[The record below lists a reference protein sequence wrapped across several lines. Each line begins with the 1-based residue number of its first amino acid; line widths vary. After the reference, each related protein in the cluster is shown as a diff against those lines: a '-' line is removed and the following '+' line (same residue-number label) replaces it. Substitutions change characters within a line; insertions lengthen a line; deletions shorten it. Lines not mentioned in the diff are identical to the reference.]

1 MKKLKS
7 TWMTLLAVVL
17 SVAMVISGMSFV
29 ALAENEPTEPVL
41 PAVGEQTLASDV
53 SLPNRVK
60 YGDKFT
66 VPTGATAKA
75 PNGTPVAA
83 GEVTADQVGSYIV
96 TFAKDGLSY
105 DYNVYCY
112 LEEEYEVFV
121 AHNGADIPT
130 YWKKGDEFTVPAAE
144 LGYYDEDGVKHTVDD
159 ARINVTIVSANSSVT
174 VTKDEIA
181 QGKKYK
187 AEQLGLVYVRYDL
200 QLAKGD
206 SKHYTKEFTVK
217 VQNEVNDTAKPSIS
231 VVNMPTEASVNR
243 KLTLPKATVTD
254 NLDENVKVTVTV
266 TCKGENVKVVEVDE
280 NGYAK
285 KIEGAK
291 DVVFDNDKQMSFYPT
306 ELDEKYTVTYTAEDD
321 NGNKVEG
328 YSYTITC
335 VDKAAPVF
343 KEIADWNIPE
353 TWGLTVKAKT
363 QNEKGEIA
371 DNEVTL
377 TGDKALIHFPIP
389 TVVDNSGEKTVAE
402 NEGDKTIKVSFTLTN
417 SKGNTVVNFSNIF
430 GSDSDKTYKSKNYTD
445 NKDNDYEAKW
455 ENGFKFNPN
464 WAQNTDPKADTYTA
478 RYRAE
483 DSKGNSASKSYTI
496 KVENTYTDVAA
507 PTVDEIDAPT
517 YIVADA
523 TNKTTFTVPT
533 PSYADD
539 QSTRMH
545 VVYTLN
551 GEAVTGG
558 EIADVVVEGTDTKTV
573 KLVFDD
579 SKEIVVTEGITL
591 TLEVSD
597 SVRLSATTSKKIA
610 VISPKD
616 TATWNTFGWV
626 AEGSD
631 YKPTVKDSVKLN
643 GFSFNVTPND
653 YPYTGYEISVK
664 NEKGE
669 TLNNVSLETY
679 FDYDYTAATPAD
691 KGKVVVRNI
700 TFTAGKKGLYT
711 VYVRVFNLG
720 GKSQVFTKTLDVAGG
735 STSGG
740 GSVNTPPSENTEI
753 SSVVMPASGSVRT
766 AYKLHNASFDLPE
779 DGIHYIVHKISG
791 GAFSLMGDEFI
802 AYSQGLYLV
811 SDGYATLDGTLGD
824 YHVMESYSISA
835 TDTLT
840 PSIEVQGVM
849 PMYWDKKA
857 ENSTDADADVKLP
870 IVVAV
875 SEYGQAELSV
885 TVTDPSG
892 TEVTAT
898 KDSTDGHYTF
908 EPLKDG
914 AYKVVYKAVL
924 NGGEPVSAEYTVN
937 VGDVIAPE
945 FEVISPLSGSV
956 KLNSTFT
963 FSNIA
968 LDTANGDTY
977 ANCTFTKKLLDPAK
991 SEVVSVSGKDSR
1003 YANMSNNNGSEIK
1016 LDKSG
1021 TYTVVYEVTD
1031 ENGNKSTLQYQF
1043 TVAAQRSAN
1052 NVSLTM
1058 ISTVLIIVGVILIVG
1073 VIIYFVRYRK
1083 VKPKKEKEQK

>member
-254 NLDENVKVTVTV
+254 NLDENVKVIVTV

-353 TWGLTVKAKT
+353 TWGLTVKNKAQDAKGDIT
-363 QNEKGEIA
+363 G
-371 DNEVTL
+371 DEVTL

-539 QSTRMH
+539 QSTRLH
-545 VVYTLN
+545 VEYKLN
-551 GEAVTGG
+551 NEDVKGG
-558 EIADVVVEGTDTKTV
+558 EKADVVVDDTDKKV
-573 KLVFDD
+573 YLEFDKNKKID
-579 SKEIVVTEGITL
+579 ITAGITL
-591 TLEVSD
+591 NLKVTD
-597 SVRLSATTSKKIA
+597 SVGLFATTSKD
-610 VISPKD
+610 VDVVSPKEA
-616 TATWNTFGWV
+616 ATWSDMTWATEGTPDYSVAKPVKFG
-626 AEGSD
+626 
-631 YKPTVKDSVKLN
+631 
-643 GFSFNVTPND
+643 GFTIGVSKTN
-653 YPYTGYEISVK
+653 YPYTGYEVSVK
-664 NEKGE
+664 NAKGE

-679 FDYDYTAATPAD
+679 FDYEESGTIT
-691 KGKVVVRNI
+691 VRNM
-700 TFTAGKKGLYT
+700 TFTASKSGLYT

-720 GKSQVFTKTLDVAGG
+720 GMSQVFTKTIKVEG
-735 STSGG
+735 SD
-740 GSVNTPPSENTEI
+740 SENGGTVDGKT
-753 SSVVMPASGSVRT
+753 SAVVMPVSGSVRT
-766 AYKLHNASFDLPE
+766 AYKLHNTSFSGLPA
-779 DGIHYIVHKISG
+779 GKTHYAMHKISG

-802 AYSQGLYLV
+802 AYSQGSYLV

-898 KDSTDGHYTF
+898 KNDAKGNYTF

-924 NGGEPVSAEYTVN
+924 NGGEPVSAEYTIN

-945 FEVISPLSGSV
+945 FDVKSPLSGSV

-991 SEVVSVSGKDSR
+991 SEVVSVSGKNSR

>member
-254 NLDENVKVTVTV
+254 NLDENVKVIVTV

-343 KEIADWNIPE
+343 KEIADWQIPE
-353 TWGLTVKAKT
+353 TWGLTVKTATTVDANGKVTDTTAK
-363 QNEKGEIA
+363 
-371 DNEVTL
+371 DVD
-377 TGDKALIHFPIP
+377 DKTIHFPIP
-389 TVVDNSGEKTVAE
+389 KVVDNAGPD
-402 NEGDKTIKVSFTLTN
+402 GIKVSFTITN
-417 SKGNTVVNFSNIF
+417 SKGNTVVNFSNILDTEEA
-430 GSDSDKTYKSKNYTD
+430 GRTYESTTYTGTKDTAEKTVWP
-445 NKDNDYEAKW
+445 A
-455 ENGFKFNPN
+455 NGEFTFDLTKV
-464 WAQNTDPKADTYTA
+464 QNTDPKADTYTA

-539 QSTRMH
+539 QSTRLH
-545 VVYTLN
+545 VEYKLN
-551 GEAVTGG
+551 DEDVEGG

-579 SKEIVVTEGITL
+579 NKEIDITAGITL
-591 TLEVSD
+591 NLKVSD
-597 SVRLSATTSKKIA
+597 SVGLFATTKKDIDVVSPASAKTWTTDVVWSNTEDVTYSVADPIQFGGFTIGVSKA
-610 VISPKD
+610 
-616 TATWNTFGWV
+616 N
-626 AEGSD
+626 
-631 YKPTVKDSVKLN
+631 
-643 GFSFNVTPND
+643 
-653 YPYTGYEISVK
+653 YPYTGYEVSVK
-664 NEKGE
+664 NAKGE

-679 FDYDYTAATPAD
+679 FDYAETDSKIT
-691 KGKVVVRNI
+691 VRNL
-700 TFTAGKKGLYT
+700 TFTASKSGLYT

-720 GKSQVFTKTLDVAGG
+720 GMSQVFTKTIKVTG
-735 STSGG
+735 SD
-740 GSVNTPPSENTEI
+740 SENGGTVNRP
-753 SSVVMPASGSVRT
+753 SAVVMPVSGSVRT
-766 AYKLHNASFDLPE
+766 AYKLHNTSFSGLPA
-779 DGIHYIVHKISG
+779 GKTHYAMHKISG

-802 AYSQGLYLV
+802 AYSQGSYLV
-811 SDGYATLDGTLGD
+811 SDGYATLDGSTLGD
-824 YHVMESYSISA
+824 YTVMESYSISA

-840 PSIEVQGVM
+840 PSIELQDVM

-857 ENSTDADADVKLP
+857 ENSTDANADVKLP
-870 IVVAV
+870 VVVAV

-898 KDSTDGHYTF
+898 KQANGSYTF

>member
-41 PAVGEQTLASDV
+41 PTVGAKELTSDV
-53 SLPNRVK
+53 SLPSRVK
-60 YGDKFT
+60 YG
-66 VPTGATAKA
+66 ATFKA
-75 PNGTPVAA
+75 PVGTIVKAPDGTQNDEPYAV
-83 GEVTADQVGSYIV
+83 ETTITADQVGSYIV

-112 LEEEYEVFV
+112 VEEEYEVLV

-130 YWKKGDEFTVPAAE
+130 YLVKDGKFTVPAAE
-144 LGYYDEDGVKHTVDD
+144 LGYYDEDGNKQTVDAD
-159 ARINVTIVSANSSVT
+159 VKVRIVTAANREGDLV
-174 VTKDEIA
+174 KAGDEYTA
-181 QGKKYK
+181 T
-187 AEQLGLVYVRYDL
+187 QLGMVYVRYDL
-200 QLAKGD
+200 QQKVGGT
-206 SKHYTKEFTVK
+206 KHYTKEFTVK
-217 VQNEVNDTAKPSIS
+217 VQNEVNDTTKPTISI
-231 VVNMPTEASVNR
+231 VNMPTEASVNR

-266 TCKGENVKVVEVDE
+266 QYAGKNVPVVEVDPE
-280 NGYAK
+280 TGYAK
-285 KIEGAK
+285 KPDTNAPA
-291 DVVFDNDKQMSFYPT
+291 VVFDNDKQMSFYPT
-306 ELDEKYTVTYTAEDD
+306 ELDAKYVVTYTAEDD
-321 NGNKVEG
+321 NGNKVED
-328 YSYTITC
+328 YTYTITC

-353 TWGLTVKAKT
+353 TWGLTVKNKAQDAKGDIT
-363 QNEKGEIA
+363 G
-371 DNEVTL
+371 DEVTL

-539 QSTRMH
+539 QSTRLH
-545 VVYTLN
+545 VEYKLN
-551 GEAVTGG
+551 NEDVKGG
-558 EIADVVVEGTDTKTV
+558 EKADVVVDDTDKKV
-573 KLVFDD
+573 YLEFDKNKKID
-579 SKEIVVTEGITL
+579 ITAGITL
-591 TLEVSD
+591 NLKVTD
-597 SVRLSATTSKKIA
+597 SVGLFATTSKD
-610 VISPKD
+610 VDVVSPKEA
-616 TATWNTFGWV
+616 ATWSDMTWATEGTPDYSVAKPVEFG
-626 AEGSD
+626 
-631 YKPTVKDSVKLN
+631 
-643 GFSFNVTPND
+643 GFTIGVSKTN
-653 YPYTGYEISVK
+653 YPYTGYEVSVK
-664 NEKGE
+664 NAKGE

-679 FDYDYTAATPAD
+679 FDYEESGTIT
-691 KGKVVVRNI
+691 VRNM
-700 TFTAGKKGLYT
+700 TFTASKSGLYT

-720 GKSQVFTKTLDVAGG
+720 GMSQVFTKTIKVEG
-735 STSGG
+735 SD
-740 GSVNTPPSENTEI
+740 SENGGTVDGKT
-753 SSVVMPASGSVRT
+753 SAVVMPVSGSVRT
-766 AYKLHNASFDLPE
+766 AYKLHNTSFSGLPA
-779 DGIHYIVHKISG
+779 GKTHYAMHKISG

-802 AYSQGLYLV
+802 AYSQGSYLV

-956 KLNSTFT
+956 KLNSPFT